1 MLLWY
6 HRTPRENDKVWNE
19 PYNKKDIGNGVLFV
33 CKKEKGTSWSISY
46 AGRTRRTIFF
56 MKRKILLALPSAY
69 EENFE

>member
-33 CKKEKGTSWSISY
+33 CKKEESSMKRYFLKHILCGADEAHHFFHEKKNFVGTSF
-46 AGRTRRTIFF
+46 R
-56 MKRKILLALPSAY
+56 L
-69 EENFE
+69 